1 MLTDFC
7 FLCLLLLISRTE
19 CSTEIP
25 LLQMLDED
33 EKLNITFYAT
43 SAILRLY
50 NYNCL
55 KPEMKQEQN
64 TVQSIGF
71 K

>member
-1 MLTDFC
+1 
-7 FLCLLLLISRTE
+7 
-19 CSTEIP
+19 
-25 LLQMLDED
+25 MLDED

-50 NYNCL
+50 NYNYL